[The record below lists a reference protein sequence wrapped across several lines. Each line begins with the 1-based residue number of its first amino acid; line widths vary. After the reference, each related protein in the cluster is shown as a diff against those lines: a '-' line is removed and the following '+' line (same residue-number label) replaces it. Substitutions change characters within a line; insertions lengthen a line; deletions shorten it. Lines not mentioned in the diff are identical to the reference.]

1 MKRFQRLIAVLGL
14 VLTLVPSWV
23 FAGTPSFDP
32 GLILYD
38 GELKNY
44 TAMTSGEIQSF
55 LNDRGGILNEMRF
68 TDRDGKTR
76 TTAEI
81 IARAATAAKINPQVL
96 LVLLQKEQS
105 LVEAT
110 SPTLHAIDWAFGY
123 GVCDSCSKNDPA
135 LRKYRGFTSQIYG
148 AAHRLREYIDH
159 PERFSWIKRGK
170 PVAISGATIIP
181 YTNATRALYLYTPH
195 LSGARSF
202 WNIWTRYFGKPY
214 PDGTVLRD
222 ARSADTWRIEG
233 GLRRKF
239 ANESVAA
246 SMIDERFMVTVPG
259 SVLANYPQGAPIR
272 FSNYSLV
279 RTPSGAVYL
288 LVDGKKRV
296 IVSLTVFRTLGFNPE
311 ELIHV
316 KDKDIKDYPSGPAI
330 TISSD
335 APYGIVYEEEETGDR
350 FLVNAGVRHPVTSIA
365 ILNAVVPNAT
375 VVQTTATELK
385 RYTLGSPLYFPDGTL
400 LTNADGILAVISGG
414 KRQEFASLETAIAL
428 GYAPSQAVFVN
439 NAMWDLH
446 TQGDLITITPS
457 TAESTGPQDTPLAQS
472 TLRR

>member
-1 MKRFQRLIAVLGL
+1 MKLLLRVIASLSIAA
-14 VLTLVPSWV
+14 TLVPSIA

-44 TAMTSGEIQSF
+44 TAMTSIEIQSF
-55 LNDRGGILNEMRF
+55 LNDRGGILSEMHF
-68 TDRDGKTR
+68 TDRDGKNR
-76 TTAEI
+76 TAAEI

-105 LVEAT
+105 LIEAT
-110 SPTLHAIDWAFGY
+110 APTLNALDWALGY
-123 GVCDSCSKNDPA
+123 GVCDSCSKTDPL
-135 LRKYRGFTSQIYG
+135 LRKYRGFTSQMYG
-148 AAHRLREYIDH
+148 AANRLREYLDH

-181 YTNATRALYLYTPH
+181 YTNATRAMYLYTPH
-195 LSGARSF
+195 LAGARSF

-222 ARSADTWRIEG
+222 ARNSDTWRIEG

-239 ANESVAA
+239 ANDSVAA

-259 SVLANYPQGAPIR
+259 SVLSNYPQGAPIK

-288 LVDGKKRV
+288 LVDNKKRV
-296 IVSLTVFRTLGFNPE
+296 IISQTVFRTLGFNPD
-311 ELIHV
+311 ELIAV
-316 KDKDIKDYPSGPAI
+316 KDKDIKDYPSGTPI
-330 TISSD
+330 TATSD
-335 APYGIVYEEEETGDR
+335 APYGTVYEDEQTGER
-350 FLVNAGVRHPVTSIA
+350 FLVTAGIRHQVTSTA

-375 VVQTTATELK
+375 VVRTTTNELK
-385 RYTLGSPLYFPDGTL
+385 RYTIGAPLYFPDGTL

-428 GYAPSQAVFVN
+428 GYAPSQAVYVN
-439 NAMWDLH
+439 NAIWQLH
-446 TQGDLITITPS
+446 EQGDLITVTPT
-457 TAESTGPQDTPLAQS
+457 TAESSGPQDGPLAQS
-472 TLRR
+472 NLGR